1 MGGVL
6 EEFSEHDT
14 NVAVGKPNEDLLQF
28 AFGIEWH
35 SLMHPKDVAAL
46 TAFVNVAEQHS
57 FRAAA
62 SRLGVTPSAIS
73 HALRK
78 LEERLGV
85 RLLNRTTRSVS
96 LTNAGIRLLDQ
107 LRPAFGQ
114 IGGALEELKRE
125 RQRPFGTLKIYAT
138 YGAAVVVIAP
148 IWERFLST
156 YRNVRLELRVDPA
169 PADIVAM
176 GFDAVIGLKEQLATD
191 MVAVRAT
198 GPMRMAVVAAPAYF
212 ARHGHPATP
221 EDLRS
226 HSFIQ
231 YRLGLDLPLYEW
243 SFTGDGHLHRA
254 PVGGRVIVNSSE
266 LAVRAAVDGLGITY
280 TLETLAQVFLD
291 SGQLVRVL
299 EEFSPLLDGFFLG
312 YPSQRQVSATLRA
325 FLDMVR
331 DTHAHPAQPS
341 PAPAERI
348 ESMSGLG

>member
-1 MGGVL
+1 
-6 EEFSEHDT
+6 
-14 NVAVGKPNEDLLQF
+14 VGKPNENLLQF

-35 SLMHPKDVAAL
+35 SLMHPKDVAAV

-73 HALRK
+73 HAMRK

-96 LTNAGIRLLDQ
+96 LTDAGIRLLDQ

-125 RQRPFGTLKIYAT
+125 RERPFGTLKIYAT

-198 GPMRMAVVAAPAYF
+198 GPTRIAVVAAPAYL
-212 ARHGHPATP
+212 ARYGHPRAP
-221 EDLRS
+221 EELLS
-226 HSFIQ
+226 HRCIQ
-231 YRLGLDLPLYEW
+231 YRLGPDQPLVEW
-243 SFTGDGHLHRA
+243 SFIRGGRTQRV
-254 PVGGRVIVNSSE
+254 PVEGRVIINNSD
-266 LAVRAAVDGLGITY
+266 LAIRAAIDGVGIAHIIEALARLY
-280 TLETLAQVFLD
+280 LE

-299 EEFSPLLDGFFLG
+299 EEFSPSFEGFLLG
-312 YPSQRQVSATLRA
+312 YPSQRQMSAALRA

-331 DTHAHPAQPS
+331 DTDRSPS
-341 PAPAERI
+341 AALTNRSLEVLCR
-348 ESMSGLG
+348 